1 LTSGLC
7 LICLQLTT
15 LQNIRNSIYGVVD
28 ALVLPVLMLIATP
41 ILLKSLGVGGYGTW
55 VLINSLVASLAIVSF
70 GGDIIIK
77 FISSNREHDKGDTA
91 GAIFGTVFVFQLL
104 AMLAIYLCFLIFA
117 PFISQYFAA
126 EGFLTLLSILYF
138 AIPVFF
144 VKQLEGLLY
153 SFLSGYEKFGQ
164 GTTISSISNAIFIL
178 TQILTAI
185 YTQSVEKIFISAL
198 VVSVVLFL
206 SQFLLIKIFYKNDIV
221 LSKANINT
229 AKSILSFGGWNWLSS
244 LASIPK
250 GHSDKWIVS
259 GLLGLN
265 TFGIYSIGVL
275 VFNQLH
281 TIIGS
286 SIWWVFP
293 GISRE
298 SSNQKALVEKY
309 WKLTLYVFIAGI
321 SSSILLTN
329 LDFLFELWLGLEI
342 YQNSRY
348 YIDTF
353 LLILPVFTINLVFHV
368 YFLGLG
374 LVKPKFFT
382 EITSFVIKSITIW
395 LVVSVFNIKE
405 WVLFFM
411 VFIAIEYLIY
421 SAIISRKLPI
431 RFLHLAAFL
440 LLQILIVF
448 ARI

>member
-1 LTSGLC
+1 MQS
-7 LICLQLTT
+7 
-15 LQNIRNSIYGVVD
+15 IRNSIYGVID

-41 ILLKSLGVGGYGTW
+41 ALLKSLGVEGYATW
-55 VLINSLVASLAIVSF
+55 VLVNSLVASLAIVSF

-77 FISSNREHDKGDTA
+77 FISSGRGGGGDNTA
-91 GAIFGTVFVFQLL
+91 GEIFGTVFVFQLL
-104 AMLAIYLCFLIFA
+104 AMLAVYALFLVA
-117 PFISQYFAA
+117 TPFIAQYIDSDN
-126 EGFLTLLSILYF
+126 LSTLLSVLYF

-144 VKQLEGLLY
+144 IKQLESLLY
-153 SFLSGYEKFGQ
+153 SFLSGYEKFGH
-164 GTTISSISNAIFIL
+164 GTAISTASNAIFIV
-178 TQILTAI
+178 TQVLTAI
-185 YTQSVEKIFISAL
+185 YTQSVVSVFVSAL
-198 VVSVVLFL
+198 IVSVVLFL
-206 SQFLLIKIFYKNDIV
+206 PQFLLIKIIYKNDIV

-229 AKSILSFGGWNWLSS
+229 VRSILSFGGWNWLSS